1 MTPPHAH
8 SMHTARTHPLTNHA
22 THPSTW
28 WAPAYAFLLADP
40 AAWAGGAL
48 FACPAPGVSASLGMV
63 ASATAALEVAP
74 LRASLA
80 LAYVAVH
87 LAALIVLRWF
97 PNVEMLPLSSF
108 PMFGAPQNVFDR
120 KLRKHVWLTTKP
132 HATGTLKNYA
142 FPFCRAHTV
151 TVDELGQLPFD
162 YLLLS
167 HGGDAAKAL
176 HSNVPLTPRL
186 QAALGRIERLG
197 DQEAHTFATDAAA
210 APALLDALDEAK
222 AAFSEA
228 GLGQADGVG
237 KAGRGSFDAAPL
249 KGPGTLPASPPAS
262 GAPRQRTRQRGPASK
277 DPAPRP

>member
-1 MTPPHAH
+1 
-8 SMHTARTHPLTNHA
+8 
-22 THPSTW
+22 
-28 WAPAYAFLLADP
+28 
-40 AAWAGGAL
+40 
-48 FACPAPGVSASLGMV
+48 
-63 ASATAALEVAP
+63 
-74 LRASLA
+74 
-80 LAYVAVH
+80 
-87 LAALIVLRWF
+87 
-97 PNVEMLPLSSF
+97 MLPLSSF

-132 HATGTLKNYA
+132 HATGTLKNYEPEPQPYLTPTLPNPDPDHSPNPNPDPTTLTLTPILA
-142 FPFCRAHTV
+142 LTLTRHPKELRLPLLPCAHRHRRRARHAHPSTLTPRAQAATPCIRPATPCIRPAARRV
-151 TVDELGQLPFD
+151 RSATACTHPATLRVPGQLPFD

-197 DQEAHTFATDAAA
+197 DQEAHTFATDDAA